1 MRAVRLGLGRAVES
15 TLTVG
20 NVATFL
26 SHATCRV
33 TVEGAARLPR
43 QGPALLVVNHTSI
56 TDTPVVLAM
65 LYHHGLH
72 PAAPDA
78 HGHRPDCPDHAHVR
92 FLAVEELFHHRI
104 LGPIVRRSGF
114 IPVHLRDPRGV
125 VAYEAAADAL
135 RKNEIVALYPEGD
148 VTAPHDGAPRRLR
161 SGAARL
167 ALAHPVPI
175 VPIAH
180 HDARRIGQGDIGA
193 SLRGALT
200 AVVRRPRV
208 RVVVGRTIEPV
219 EYAGLEALELTAMIR
234 SRLTATWRRAA
245 RD

>member
-1 MRAVRLGLGRAVES
+1 MSPGRQLRRVVES
-15 TLTVG
+15 VLTVG

-26 SHATCRV
+26 SRATCRV

-43 QGPALLVVNHTSI
+43 RGPALIVVNHTSI
-56 TDTPVVLAM
+56 ADTPVVLAM

-72 PAAPDA
+72 PAAPEA
-78 HGHRPDCPDHAHVR
+78 PGHRPDCPGHAHVR
-92 FLAVEELFHHRI
+92 FLAVEELFHHRV

-114 IPVHLRDPRGV
+114 IPVHLRDPRGIA
-125 VAYEAAADAL
+125 AYEAAADAL
-135 RKNEIVALYPEGD
+135 RKDEIVALYPEGD
-148 VTAPHDGAPRRLR
+148 VTAPSDGAPRRLR
-161 SGAARL
+161 SGTARL

-193 SLRGALT
+193 SLRGAMT
-200 AVVRRPRV
+200 AILRRPRI
-208 RVVVGRTIEPV
+208 RLVVGRAIEPS
-219 EYAGLEALELTAMIR
+219 EYVGLGALELTGLIR
-234 SRLTATWRRAA
+234 TRLTATWARAA

>member
-1 MRAVRLGLGRAVES
+1 MIRARARRAVES
-15 TLTVG
+15 VLTVG

-26 SHATCRV
+26 SRATCRV

-43 QGPALLVVNHTSI
+43 KGPALLVVNHTSI
-56 TDTPVVLAM
+56 TDTPVVLSM

-78 HGHRPDCPDHAHVR
+78 YGHSPDCPDHAHVR
-92 FLAVEELFHHRI
+92 FLAVEDLFHHRI
-104 LGPIVRRSGF
+104 LGPIVSRSGF

-125 VAYEAAADAL
+125 AAYEAAIDAL
-135 RKNEIVALYPEGD
+135 RKDEIVALYPEGD
-148 VTAPHDGAPRRLR
+148 VTAPLDGAPRRFR

-180 HDARRIGQGDIGA
+180 HDARRIGHGDIGE
-193 SLRGALT
+193 SLRGAMT

-208 RVVVGRTIEPV
+208 RVVVGRTIDPS
-219 EYAGLEALELTAMIR
+219 EYAGLGALELTRLIR
-234 SRLTATWRRAA
+234 ERLTATWERAA